1 MDVIERLVVT
11 INAGGGVVTSEID
24 GAIQCKSFLAG
35 NPQIKVALNED
46 LAIGHAEAAASGS
59 DFGPRAVVLD
69 DCNFHESVALDSFDT
84 DRALVLSPP
93 EGEFVVMSYRTS
105 TEFRP
110 PFRVAAHIEET
121 GTFRVRAEGV
131 LEGGGGSPAGAP
143 PLSCACELRRSPRM
157 QLEIV
162 IKLYADFPSSN
173 TASAV
178 TVSMPLPKNTSHAS
192 LSPGQSAGQAAEFD
206 EETKALSWTFRKLPG
221 GGEHTLRVRV
231 TLTQER
237 GASAARREARACA
250 LAARAT
256 RSLNAACA
264 GGRRSA
270 WRRTPVQ
277 MGPVSINFSIPMY
290 NISKLQVRYLQILQ
304 KAAKPGEQPPF
315 RWVRYITHSGSY
327 VCRI

>member
-131 LEGGGGSPAGAP
+131 LEGGGGKPRGHTAPLLRMRAEEEPPHAAGD
-143 PLSCACELRRSPRM
+143 RD
-157 QLEIV
+157 Q
-162 IKLYADFPSSN
+162 
-173 TASAV
+173 AV
-178 TVSMPLPKNTSHAS
+178 CRLPEQQHRVCGDGVHA
-192 LSPGQSAGQAAEFD
+192 AAE
-206 EETKALSWTFRKLPG
+206 EHQPRQLVARPERRPG
-221 GGEHTLRVRV
+221 G
-231 TLTQER
+231 
-237 GASAARREARACA
+237 
-250 LAARAT
+250 
-256 RSLNAACA
+256 
-264 GGRRSA
+264 
-270 WRRTPVQ
+270 
-277 MGPVSINFSIPMY
+277 
-290 NISKLQVRYLQILQ
+290 
-304 KAAKPGEQPPF
+304 
-315 RWVRYITHSGSY
+315 
-327 VCRI
+327 